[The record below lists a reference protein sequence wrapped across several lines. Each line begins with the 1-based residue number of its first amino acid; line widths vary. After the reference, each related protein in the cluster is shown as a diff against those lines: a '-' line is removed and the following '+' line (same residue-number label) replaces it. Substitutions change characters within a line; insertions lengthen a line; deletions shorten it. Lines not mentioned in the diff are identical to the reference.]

1 MITLGSGATSSMVGS
16 STSMVGLRMSV
27 VGSSAAGLN
36 VAGSSA
42 AGLNVVGLGAL
53 GLSMPASST
62 SSALSSSM
70 ARLSGM
76 GSSGNPIIIDD
87 DEDNDGKVDGEG
99 MKSLGFIN
107 LTM

>member
-1 MITLGSGATSSMVGS
+1 MSVAGS
-16 STSMVGLRMSV
+16 STSVA
-27 VGSSAAGLN
+27 GSSAAGLD

-53 GLSMPASST
+53 RLSRPASSA

-70 ARLSGM
+70 AGLSGM
-76 GSSGNPIIIDD
+76 GSSSNPIVIHD
-87 DEDNDGKVDGEG
+87 DEDNNGEVDGEG
-99 MKSLGFIN
+99 MKSLGFID

>member
-1 MITLGSGATSSMVGS
+1 MITLDLGATSSMA
-16 STSMVGLRMSV
+16 
-27 VGSSAAGLN
+27 GSSAAGLN

-53 GLSMPASST
+53 GLNRPESST
-62 SSALSSSM
+62 SSALSSGL
-70 ARLSGM
+70 AGLSGM
-76 GSSGNPIIIDD
+76 GSSSNPIVIDD
-87 DEDNDGKVDGEG
+87 DEDNDSKVDGEG